1 MIHIRSAIESI
12 ISALKSHD
20 ISSLNSS
27 IYGGKIGYA
36 VLIMAA
42 YQKYGA
48 QTVDKY
54 YIDTVINIVKESL
67 FKINPIDNSF
77 MNGNSGIIWG
87 LRKLYNMG
95 VIEPSEKFNRLVD
108 IIIQHGLS
116 NSYSQ
121 SNNIMSDN
129 EIYSWGITLL
139 SFWDGSDTLTR
150 YLYEEK
156 ILLCLI
162 ECERILNG
170 EEPYSYLSADKN
182 CALLHSILHLASKA
196 YAWGIGTVRAKRL
209 VDNITNS
216 WSKVA
221 ESYRNSVDTIILN
234 ALIHNESVCMPNNVD
249 SLAYLGTI
257 AMVYNRPGLFLPTY
271 RAYNI
276 GKDGFL
282 QIATDKLI
290 GIGLGLLSNNDYK

>member
-1 MIHIRSAIESI
+1 M
-12 ISALKSHD
+12 KSHD
-20 ISSLNSS
+20 ISSLNSG

-42 YQKYGA
+42 FQKYGA
-48 QTVDKY
+48 QTDDKY

-67 FKINPIDNSF
+67 FKINPIANSF

-95 VIEPSEKFNRLVD
+95 VIELSERFNRLVD

-116 NSYSQ
+116 NSYFQ
-121 SNNIMSDN
+121 SNNIISEN

-182 CALLHSILHLASKA
+182 CALLHSILYLASKA

-216 WSKVA
+216 WTTAA
-221 ESYRNSVDTIILN
+221 ESYRNSVDTTILN

-257 AMVYNRPGLFLPTY
+257 AMVYNRPELFLPTY

-282 QIATDKLI
+282 QIAPEKLI
-290 GIGLGLLSNNDYK
+290 GIGLGLLSNNDDK